1 MQIYRYP
8 LINSW
13 PEITRRP
20 TSDFLD
26 KIDTV
31 SKVMAKIRTEGDSA
45 IRKFTKQFDHADIHD
60 FKVSEDEIDEAVKSL
75 TPALKNAILIA
86 AQNIDTFHV
95 AQKFTPRVIE
105 TMPGVKCWQKSLP
118 DHRAIR

>member
-75 TPALKNAILIA
+75 TPALKNAILIV
-86 AQNIDTFHV
+86 IYSGE
-95 AQKFTPRVIE
+95 KEIRRVPIARHYGDRE
-105 TMPGVKCWQKSLP
+105 PEPIKV
-118 DHRAIR
+118 